1 MAKAASW
8 SGKVAI
14 VTGAASGIGE
24 ATAELFAEQGAA
36 VVLADLGTDA
46 VNAVAERIAARGAR
60 VLAMATDVSSEAAVR
75 KLVDRT
81 AGEFGRIDVLANVA
95 GIMLRHASLAEWP
108 LEDFRRVVEVDL
120 TSLFITTQAA
130 APLMAKGG
138 GGAVVN
144 ISSVGGIV
152 AVAYSP
158 PYAAAKAGVLGLTRS
173 LAPLLE
179 PFGIRCNAILPTL
192 VDTPLIKD
200 SPVRGKLPTLTAR
213 EVALA
218 VSFVAAD
225 VKLNASLLCV
235 DKTPQGARLKLLRD
249 PPEMSDLAEQPY

>member
-1 MAKAASW
+1 MPKTINW
-8 SGKVAI
+8 SGKVAV

-24 ATAELFAEQGAA
+24 ATAALFAEQGAA
-36 VVLADLGTDA
+36 VVLVDTTLDA
-46 VNAVAERIAARGAR
+46 AQAGAKRIEARGGRA
-60 VLAMATDVSSEAAVR
+60 LAVATDVSSEAAVR
-75 KLVDRT
+75 ALVDRT
-81 AGEFGRIDVLANVA
+81 VSAFGRVDVLANVA
-95 GIMLRHASLAEWP
+95 GIMLRHESLAEWP
-108 LEDFRRVVEVDL
+108 LAEFRRVIEVDL
-120 TSLFITTQAA
+120 TSLFITTQAF
-130 APLMAKGG
+130 APSIARAG

-179 PFGIRCNAILPTL
+179 PFKIRCNAILPTL

-200 SPVRGKLPTLTAR
+200 SPVRGKLPTLSAH

-218 VSFVAAD
+218 VSHVAQDA
-225 VKLNASLLCV
+225 KLNASLICV

-249 PPEMSDLAEQPY
+249 PPEMTELAEQPY